1 MSNLLLSPRSTER
14 CCEPPLSDVE
24 RLPADVGW
32 PASAPT
38 VGKRGSSL
46 RVTHLGKYFHPANGG
61 IERTVRVLAHE
72 QAMLGCSVRVICMD
86 HERGRATHVEQDG
99 PVEVVR
105 LRRAASFCKLDYCP
119 GLPRLIRDSEADLL
133 HLHTPNPS
141 MILGLMLSGDRRP
154 LVVSHHSDVVKQR
167 LLRLLF
173 GPFERACY
181 DRARLVLA
189 MSPPYVAGSAL
200 LRRCTDRVAV
210 LPIGLELA
218 PFLDPSPEVV
228 AQSDLLRR
236 TYPGPLWFSCGRLVY
251 YKGLETAL
259 HALRS
264 VPGTLLIAGDGPAR
278 THLERLA
285 ARLHLEDRVRFLGK
299 IARDDDLAAYYLA
312 PDAFWF
318 PSNARSEAYGLVQV
332 EAMASGCPVINA
344 AIPHSG
350 VPWVSRHDETGLTVP
365 VDDPAAFAAAALRL
379 LEEPG
384 LRDRLAAG
392 ARARAIAEF
401 QCDAMGRRSLALYS
415 TTLAAARRG
424 SASRPRAIHDRSA
437 GSQDRVLGGAAAGI

>member
-1 MSNLLLSPRSTER
+1 MTILGPTGA
-14 CCEPPLSDVE
+14 PPKRHLDVASDVDDDFRPRE
-24 RLPADVGW
+24 STTEPR
-32 PASAPT
+32 AP
-38 VGKRGSSL
+38 SL
-46 RVTHLGKYFHPANGG
+46 RIVHLGKYFHPAHGG
-61 IERTVRVLAHE
+61 IERAVRSLAHA
-72 QAMLGCSVRVICMD
+72 QARIGCSVRVICMD
-86 HERGRATHVEQDG
+86 HERGRATRVEQDG

-105 LRRAASFCKLDYCP
+105 LRRAASFCKIDYCP

-141 MILGLMLSGDRRP
+141 MILGLMLSGDRRL
-154 LVVSHHSDVVKQR
+154 LVVSHHSDILKQR
-167 LLRLLF
+167 LRHLLF

-189 MSPPYVAGSAL
+189 MSPPYVAGSAI

-218 PFLDPSPEVV
+218 PFLNPSPEVV
-228 AQSDLLRR
+228 AHRDRLRR
-236 TYPGPLWFSCGRLVY
+236 TYPGPLWLSCGRLVY

-278 THLERLA
+278 THLERFA
-285 ARLHLEDRVRFLGK
+285 ARLDLKGRVRFLGK
-299 IARDDDLAAYYLA
+299 IPRDEDLAAYYLA
-312 PDAFWF
+312 ADAFWF

-350 VPWVSRHDETGLTVP
+350 VPWVSRHEETGLTVP

-379 LEEPG
+379 LKEPG

-401 QCDAMGRRSLALYS
+401 QCEAMGRRSLALYS
-415 TTLAAARRG
+415 STLAAARQDSSPEG
-424 SASRPRAIHDRSA
+424 SINT
-437 GSQDRVLGGAAAGI
+437 

>member
-1 MSNLLLSPRSTER
+1 MRI
-14 CCEPPLSDVE
+14 
-24 RLPADVGW
+24 
-32 PASAPT
+32 
-38 VGKRGSSL
+38 
-46 RVTHLGKYFHPANGG
+46 THLGKFFHPAHGG
-61 IERTVRVLAHE
+61 IERCLRSLAHA
-72 QAMLGCSVRVICMD
+72 QAGLGCSVRVICMD
-86 HERGRATHVEQDG
+86 HERGRATRVEQDG

-105 LRRAASFCKLDYCP
+105 IRRAASFCKIDHCP
-119 GLPRLIRDSEADLL
+119 DLPRLIRDSEADLL
-133 HLHTPNPS
+133 HLHTPNPT

-167 LLRLLF
+167 LRHLLF

-228 AQSDLLRR
+228 ARRDLLTR
-236 TYPGPLWFSCGRLVY
+236 TYPGPLWFFCGRLVY

-259 HALRS
+259 LALPF

-278 THLERLA
+278 AGLERFA
-285 ARLHLEDRVRFLGK
+285 ARLNLQDRVRFLGN
-299 IARDDDLAAYYLA
+299 IPRDEDLAAYYLA
-312 PDAFWF
+312 AEAFWF

-332 EAMASGCPVINA
+332 EAMASGCPVINT

-350 VPWVSRHDETGLTVP
+350 VPWVSRHEETGLTVP
-365 VDDPAAFAAAALRL
+365 MADPAAFAAAARRL

-392 ARARAIAEF
+392 ARARAISEF
-401 QCDAMGRRSLALYS
+401 QCDAMGSRSMALYS
-415 TTLAAARRG
+415 TTLAAARLESGPGGRG
-424 SASRPRAIHDRSA
+424 NT
-437 GSQDRVLGGAAAGI
+437 

>member
-1 MSNLLLSPRSTER
+1 MTILA
-14 CCEPPLSDVE
+14 PPAPPPQRHLDAASDVAVDF
-24 RLPADVGW
+24 LPRE
-32 PASAPT
+32 PAPEPRAP
-38 VGKRGSSL
+38 SL
-46 RVTHLGKYFHPANGG
+46 RIVHLGKYFHPAHGG
-61 IERTVRVLAHE
+61 IERTVRTLAHA
-72 QAMLGCSVRVICMD
+72 QARIGCSVRVICMD
-86 HERGRATHVEQDG
+86 NERVQATHVEQDG

-105 LRRAASFCKLDYCP
+105 LRRAASFCKIDLCP
-119 GLPRLIRDSEADLL
+119 DLPKALRDFEADLL

-154 LVVSHHSDVVKQR
+154 LVVSHHSDILKQR
-167 LLRLLF
+167 LRHLLF

-200 LRRCTDRVAV
+200 LRRYPDRVAV

-218 PFLDPSPEVV
+218 PFLAPAPEVR
-228 AQSDLLRR
+228 ADRDRLRR
-236 TYPGPLWFSCGRLVY
+236 TYPGPLWFFCGRLVD

-259 HALRS
+259 LALRS

-278 THLERLA
+278 ARLEHLA
-285 ARLHLEDRVRFLGK
+285 ARLDLEDRARFLGDVP
-299 IARDDDLAAYYLA
+299 RDEDLAAYYLA
-312 PDAFWF
+312 ADAFWF

-350 VPWVSRHDETGLTVP
+350 VPWVSRHEETGLTVP

-401 QCDAMGRRSLALYS
+401 QCEAMGRWSLALYS
-415 TTLAAARRG
+415 ATLAAAQHDWGPAGRAGPENEGVLTRICTHEPTRLG
-424 SASRPRAIHDRSA
+424 SGFEVS
-437 GSQDRVLGGAAAGI
+437 